1 MESIEVSLRSYHE
14 SSAGM
19 LSETSSWTIDLSNMR
34 RLTQELISKYIV
46 EEMVCRSLVKGGIKH
61 KSQGYQLLNEQYMKK
76 VVTKRNI
83 SKAEKMCFL
92 VKSSAAASM
101 KKIVRSFLPGY
112 RRIFTWEMFIQ
123 IWNLLS
129 LQTLCCAFISAV

>member
-61 KSQGYQLLNEQYMKK
+61 KSQGYQLLSEQYMKK

-83 SKAEKMCFL
+83 SKAEKCVFWLNL
-92 VKSSAAASM
+92 V
-101 KKIVRSFLPGY
+101 
-112 RRIFTWEMFIQ
+112 Q
-123 IWNLLS
+123 Q
-129 LQTLCCAFISAV
+129 LQ